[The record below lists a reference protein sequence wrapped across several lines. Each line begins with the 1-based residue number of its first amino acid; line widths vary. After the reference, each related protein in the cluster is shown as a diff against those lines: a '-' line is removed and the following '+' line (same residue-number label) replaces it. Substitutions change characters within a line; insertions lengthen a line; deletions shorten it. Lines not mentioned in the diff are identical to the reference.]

1 MSLERFIFEMIS
13 GAVIFTALGCGFF
26 LASEKTIPRLEK
38 LCRNRIIGLLIAL
51 PALISCI
58 PHAQIVAPG
67 ILQNQAV
74 LWFLALAIPVLSY
87 FYIDAYAARAIG
99 GAIIILAYDLI
110 HIAYEEALTG
120 AAVFTIAA
128 WIFGFAGIW
137 ISGKP
142 CALRDWFRAAARKR
156 NFKAFAAAVSIFC
169 AVLFLTA
176 LFTGF
181 SKLQ

>member
-1 MSLERFIFEMIS
+1 MSVERFIFEMIS
-13 GAVIFTALGCGFF
+13 GAVIFAALGCGFF
-26 LASEKTIPRLEK
+26 LASEKTISRLEK
-38 LCRNRIIGLLIAL
+38 LCRNKVAGLVIAL

-67 ILQNQAV
+67 ILQNPAV
-74 LWFLALAIPVLSY
+74 LWLLALAIPVLSY
-87 FYIDAYAARAIG
+87 FYIDFYTARAIG

-110 HIAYEEALTG
+110 HVAYEEAFAG

-142 CALRDWFRAAARKR
+142 CALRDWFRLAARK
-156 NFKAFAAAVSIFC
+156 NSFKIASAAAAFFC
-169 AVLFLTA
+169 AVLFLAA
-176 LFTGF
+176 LFIGF
-181 SKLQ
+181 GRLQ